1 MPTKGN
7 DFTKIHLTNGLRHG
21 YNKGGER
28 GSVLP
33 RLILLVI
40 VLGAGWAIFG

>member
-1 MPTKGN
+1 MPPKEN

-21 YNKGGER
+21 YNKGGDR

-33 RLILLVI
+33 KLILLVI
-40 VLGAGWAIFG
+40 LLGAGWAIFG

>member
-1 MPTKGN
+1 MPTKQN

-28 GSVLP
+28 GFVLL

>member
-1 MPTKGN
+1 MPTKEN
-7 DFTKIHLTNGLRHG
+7 EFAKIHLTNGLTHG
-21 YNKGGER
+21 YSKSGNR

-33 RLILLVI
+33 RLIVLVI